1 MHSEPVSPFREGL
14 RTAFPVAVG
23 YFPIAVAFGLLAR
36 SVGVPD
42 VGAMAL
48 SVVVYAGASQFV
60 AVNLMGL
67 GASVAEIVLATFVL
81 NFRHFLMS
89 STLSRRI
96 APGTSRAKR
105 ALLAFGVTDETY
117 AVASL
122 RPEEH
127 LSPAFLLGLNLFSY
141 LSWVAGSFVGFF
153 LASSLPEVLQK
164 GMGIAIYAMFIGLLL
179 PSARRDRKVL
189 VVALL
194 AMAFNGLYR
203 LTPLA
208 AWGGGWGILAATI
221 AAALVGVRLFPSKEV
236 SR

>member
-1 MHSEPVSPFREGL
+1 MRSERTSLFGEGL
-14 RTAFPVAVG
+14 RAAFPVAVG

-36 SVGVPD
+36 SAGVPGS
-42 VGAMAL
+42 GAMAL
-48 SVVVYAGASQFV
+48 SVFVYAGASQFV

-67 GASVAEIVLATFVL
+67 GASVAEIVLAVFVL

-89 STLSRRI
+89 STLARRI
-96 APGTSRAKR
+96 APGTSRARR

-122 RPEEH
+122 RPEEV

-153 LASSLPEVLQK
+153 LASSLPDVFQK
-164 GMGIAIYAMFIGLLL
+164 GMAIALYAMFIGLLV
-179 PSARRDRKVL
+179 PSACKDRRVL

-194 AMAFNGLYR
+194 SMAVNGLYR
-203 LTPLA
+203 VSPLA
-208 AWGGGWGILAATI
+208 AFGGGWGVLTATV
-221 AAALVGVRLFPSKEV
+221 AAALIGVRLFSSEAV